1 VSKLLIY
8 LTLFLLTPFTVCS
21 QDTNGAFLSDDELR
35 KVLLI
40 AHELDSLSE
49 TLELT
54 EMMYDNAEARV
65 NQLDSQMV
73 SYVVIMER
81 QDEIREANDLMIEQ
95 LNQSLKESQRKLQL
109 RTQILKIG
117 IPVSIG
123 LGFVGGLVLLR

>member
-1 VSKLLIY
+1 M
-8 LTLFLLTPFTVCS
+8 TPFTVCS
-21 QDTNGAFLSDDELR
+21 QDTNGAFLSDAELR

-123 LGFVGGLVLLR
+123 LGFVGGVMLLR